1 MLFKLETRE
10 RLGRHTHESLL
21 SFPTKGNQFSSL
33 KEPVR
38 YCVSSALRPSAYARL
53 RHHKSIF
60 DEWTL
65 SFPLF
70 LFILIYLYRFWLVFS
85 LYLLRENGA
94 FSLLFRSSLTVPCG
108 WLWLVVLLP
117 CHWEFTSSRE
127 IQTLGN
133 AFDVQVTPST
143 LIEEQYGTPLLNH
156 YAMHTLDGRIETSQF
171 PGIHPLDECYA
182 VTWKIYFARFGCRF
196 LQGDWRMNGVLALWL
211 GGGMAVFLSFLEAIY
226 PCRNGWDIYIPPLF
240 F

>member
-108 WLWLVVLLP
+108 WL
-117 CHWEFTSSRE
+117 CGSSFCCPVIGNLRHRE
-127 IQTLGN
+127 KSKHS
-133 AFDVQVTPST
+133 A
-143 LIEEQYGTPLLNH
+143 TPLMYRWRHQLSLKNNTGPLCWIITPC
-156 YAMHTLDGRIETSQF
+156 TLSTGE
-171 PGIHPLDECYA
+171 
-182 VTWKIYFARFGCRF
+182 
-196 LQGDWRMNGVLALWL
+196 
-211 GGGMAVFLSFLEAIY
+211 
-226 PCRNGWDIYIPPLF
+226 
-240 F
+240 

>member
-38 YCVSSALRPSAYARL
+38 YRVSSALRPSAYARL

-70 LFILIYLYRFWLVFS
+70 SFHIDLFVQILTSIFFIFVKGKWGL
-85 LYLLRENGA
+85 

-108 WLWLVVLLP
+108 WL
-117 CHWEFTSSRE
+117 CGSSFCCPVIGNLRHRE
-127 IQTLGN
+127 KSKHS
-133 AFDVQVTPST
+133 A
-143 LIEEQYGTPLLNH
+143 TPLM
-156 YAMHTLDGRIETSQF
+156 YR
-171 PGIHPLDECYA
+171 
-182 VTWKIYFARFGCRF
+182 
-196 LQGDWRMNGVLALWL
+196 
-211 GGGMAVFLSFLEAIY
+211 
-226 PCRNGWDIYIPPLF
+226 
-240 F
+240 

>member
-70 LFILIYLYRFWLVFS
+70 SFHIDLFVQILTSIFFIFVKGKWGLFHCYSGALSRFLVAGCGSSFCCPVIGN
-85 LYLLRENGA
+85 LR
-94 FSLLFRSSLTVPCG
+94 
-108 WLWLVVLLP
+108 
-117 CHWEFTSSRE
+117 HRE
-127 IQTLGN
+127 KSKHS
-133 AFDVQVTPST
+133 A
-143 LIEEQYGTPLLNH
+143 TPLM
-156 YAMHTLDGRIETSQF
+156 YR
-171 PGIHPLDECYA
+171 
-182 VTWKIYFARFGCRF
+182 
-196 LQGDWRMNGVLALWL
+196 
-211 GGGMAVFLSFLEAIY
+211 
-226 PCRNGWDIYIPPLF
+226 
-240 F
+240 